1 MAFLRYISVISFAGA
16 LAGAGGYGCSAT
28 VTTTTTDAGK
38 TDSAVKAD
46 TGTTADTGAKA
57 DAAKDICEPDVA
69 GFAPTTVKKARKA
82 SACSKAQ
89 LKTFVDAG
97 FNSSSTVDFQTW
109 AKDAAN
115 TACVQCT
122 LGDIADA
129 DWAPYLFDG
138 DNGRGFNF
146 AGCLELRGAA
156 AACPQAIDETFACL
170 DYACQACQDAIP
182 EDAGKN
188 DPSRAAQTACR
199 TKAGEADTACAK
211 YATSDT
217 TNKCIVNFTADGGV
231 ATRAD
236 GGDDW
241 IKSYEECLIGLPEE
255 NDGVPSEEADFLQF
269 AERFFGVFCGT
280 GS

>member
-16 LAGAGGYGCSAT
+16 LAGVGSYGCT
-28 VTTTTTDAGK
+28 VTTSSTTDAGK
-38 TDSAVKAD
+38 TDAAVKAD
-46 TGTTADTGAKA
+46 TGTTADTGTKPE
-57 DAAKDICEPDVA
+57 AATRDICEPDVT
-69 GFAPTTVKKARKA
+69 GFAPTTVKKARKQ
-82 SACSKAQ
+82 SACTNAQ

-97 FNSSSTVDFQTW
+97 FNNNSTVDFQTW
-109 AKDAAN
+109 AADAAN
-115 TACVQCT
+115 KACVQCT

-138 DNGRGFNF
+138 ETSRGLNF
-146 AGCLELRGAA
+146 GGCLELRGAA

-182 EDAGKN
+182 DDAGKT
-188 DPSRAAQTACR
+188 DPSRKAHTACR
-199 TKAGEADTACAK
+199 EKAGESSSACAK
-211 YATSDT
+211 YAASET

-231 ATRAD
+231 AKGPD
-236 GGDDW
+236 GGDEY

-255 NDGVPSEEADFLQF
+255 NDGVPSEEADFYQF